1 MPPALSI
8 EFMCLPCLFQV
19 SSIRLPSG
27 PCNAFSL
34 CASRVGPVV
43 ALACADH
50 SVRLMR
56 VELGR
61 TVWTASALKREQLPQ
76 PDGEAMSTAAEK
88 EQRVQVRD
96 PVAES
101 ALAITCADGLLA
113 VGTHQGRVLVLD
125 SHSGLLARSIVS
137 IVEAAYFA
145 LLIPLKRKSRFK
157 PIE

>member
-1 MPPALSI
+1 M
-8 EFMCLPCLFQV
+8 
-19 SSIRLPSG
+19 
-27 PCNAFSL
+27 
-34 CASRVGPVV
+34 GPVV

-76 PDGEAMSTAAEK
+76 PDGEEISTAAEK
-88 EQRVQVRD
+88 VQMRD

-137 IVEAAYFA
+137 IVEAALCSFDSSQ
-145 LLIPLKRKSRFK
+145 KKKKERGKT
-157 PIE
+157 IEERSGEYE